1 MLMAKENYDD
11 WTKNDFIKEIK
22 KLKKRKKYGIVWDEE
37 KTKEKFE
44 ADAEGKLPVLKEVKS
59 KHIPNQQINKY
70 TY

>member
-1 MLMAKENYDD
+1 MAKENYDD

-37 KTKEKFE
+37 KTREKFE
-44 ADAEGKLPVLKEVKS
+44 ADAEGKLPVLKEVKG
-59 KHIPNQQINKY
+59 KYIPNQQINKY